1 MKNTPVKWI
10 HLTDTHL
17 IDGPELFGL
26 NPASRLQVAVDSIN
40 KNFSDADLCMVSG
53 DLTHFGER
61 RAFKNFKKIMDQ
73 MAIPWYPM
81 LGNHDDRGHFSSV
94 FKEFVSPQ
102 NGFVNFTIN
111 TTQGRI
117 IALDT
122 LAPKTASGVL
132 CRTRLTW
139 LEHELAAARDAGDA
153 VYIFMHHAPIDVG
166 VDAMDAIKL
175 ENVEDFADV
184 VQQYECIRHIFFG
197 HLHRPCHGSWR
208 GIPFSTVYG
217 TAHQTALK
225 LESGTPLYSSHEDP
239 AYAVIL
245 INADDVVIHNYSF
258 LQEDRSFLYDFSIKP
273 KGGRLGL

>member
-1 MKNTPVKWI
+1 MKNTAVKWI

-26 NPASRLQVAVDSIN
+26 NPTSRLQAAVDSIN

-53 DLTHFGER
+53 DLTHFGELA
-61 RAFKNFKKIMDQ
+61 AFAGFKKIMDQ
-73 MAIPWYPM
+73 MVIPWYPM
-81 LGNHDDRGHFSSV
+81 LGNHDDRDHFSSV
-94 FKEFVSPQ
+94 FKDVVSLE
-102 NGFVNFTIN
+102 NGFLNFTVN
-111 TTQGRI
+111 TAQGRI

-122 LAPKTASGVL
+122 LASGTASGEL
-132 CRTRLTW
+132 CVARLTW
-139 LEHELAAARDAGDA
+139 LQHQLNAARAAGDA
-153 VYIFMHHAPIDVG
+153 VYIFMHHAPVDVG

-175 ENVEDFADV
+175 KNVEDFAGIV
-184 VQQYECIRHIFFG
+184 LQYDCIRHIFFG

-217 TAHQTALK
+217 TSHQTALK
-225 LESGTPLYSSHEDP
+225 LEPGAPLYSSHEDP
-239 AYAVIL
+239 AYAVVL

-273 KGGRLGL
+273 NGEKPGL